1 MNLGYSLLY
10 KKFSCDSRSTIESMH
25 AAIRLILLFAITLT
39 IVGLIG
45 GNVWLGLIGSTIAL
59 ILSTWGIGRV
69 AYPLLNSALAP
80 QQWRYIF
87 AYLGIVA
94 AGIGLFFMSPL
105 GERASIW
112 FWQLDWERFSTIGS
126 VLGALGQIFIALLAV
141 YVAWQQYVISEDLT
155 IRSNTI
161 TQQQTIDAYFEG
173 IAQLMLDE
181 EGLLE
186 DLPIERAFAEGR
198 TAAILSSIDAG
209 GKAKVLRFLSRSGLL
224 TPLKRDNLLG
234 RAILDGQGIYCEDRQ
249 NGVRVIDLSSMLAGA
264 DLSGTDLRWTDLSD
278 TNLVQA
284 NLRNA
289 DMVRVNLSR
298 AILSDV
304 CLAGAD
310 LQGVK
315 LFYGHPSRA
324 TPRNRNAKPNYT
336 TGAFTGAIVENA
348 DFTGVKRLAP
358 AQRYYC
364 CAWGGPKTRATIPGG
379 CEGIPD
385 RLGRQEG

>member
-1 MNLGYSLLY
+1 
-10 KKFSCDSRSTIESMH
+10 MH
-25 AAIRLILLFAITLT
+25 AAIRLSILFAVALT
-39 IVGLIG
+39 IVGLMG
-45 GNVWLGLIGSTIAL
+45 GNVWVSMIGSTIAL

-69 AYPLLNSALAP
+69 AYPLISTALTP
-80 QQWRYIF
+80 QQWRYVF
-87 AYLGIVA
+87 AYLGVVA
-94 AGIGLFFMSPL
+94 AGSGLFFMSPL
-105 GERASIW
+105 GERTSVW

-161 TQQQTIDAYFEG
+161 TQQQTIDSYFQG
-173 IAQLMLDE
+173 IAQLMLDD

-234 RAILDGQGIYCEDRQ
+234 RAILDGEGVYCEDRQ
-249 NGVRVIDLSSMLAGA
+249 QGVRVIDLGAMLAGA
-264 DLSGTDLRWTDLSD
+264 NLSGTDLRWTDLSD
-278 TNLVQA
+278 INMVQSNLK
-284 NLRNA
+284 NA

-298 AILSDV
+298 TILSDA

-310 LQGVK
+310 LQGIK
-315 LFYGHPSRA
+315 LFYGPPTQA
-324 TPRNRNAKPNYT
+324 TPRSRNARPNYT

-348 DFTGVKRLAP
+348 DFTNVKRLAP

-364 CAWGGPKTRATIPGG
+364 CAWGGPKTRTTIPGG
-379 CEGIPD
+379 CEGIAD
-385 RLGRQEG
+385 RLQS